1 MSEPITL
8 VLAYNENEDN
18 FFPLEEGV
26 KPDPDKN
33 THLIIDEAN
42 RKITLSFTPNSTLI
56 EKRTIERRVASFI
69 KTGYEVPGSQ
79 GLRIGAGL
87 PLEKVDPKSGE
98 IPEILLTHGHTFGKQ
113 KLVRDEIPDYVE
125 KEDNYEV
132 EAGSAGTRTDVLGSK
147 VSAKSASSPKSEP
160 QISDTMK
167 QRLEEAFGTL
177 SADSIPQPSTP
188 PSAPTFTPPVTTQK
202 TEPVPEAPKTS
213 STKEGLTISPADE
226 HLFILGQF
234 VDMYLQQGYQV
245 LVYKNNGKYEFKTSK
260 EDKTYFIEGNQLFQG

>member
-8 VLAYNENEDN
+8 ILVYDENSDN
-18 FFPLEEGV
+18 FFPLEDGT
-26 KPDPDKN
+26 KPDPEQN

-98 IPEILLTHGHTFGKQ
+98 LPDILLTHGHTFGKG
-113 KLVRDEIPDYVE
+113 KLVRDSIPDYVE
-125 KEDNYEV
+125 KEDSYVV

-147 VSAKSASSPKSEP
+147 LSSKANTKKEP
-160 QISDTMK
+160 EIPESMRRK
-167 QRLEEAFGTL
+167 LEEAF
-177 SADSIPQPSTP
+177 PQHAT
-188 PSAPTFTPPVTTQK
+188 
-202 TEPVPEAPKTS
+202 PEA
-213 STKEGLTISPADE
+213 ST
-226 HLFILGQF
+226 Q
-234 VDMYLQQGYQV
+234 
-245 LVYKNNGKYEFKTSK
+245 
-260 EDKTYFIEGNQLFQG
+260 